1 MLAGYGF
8 EKIYNLNG
16 GMNAWNGITAAGP
29 VELNLDLVRGD
40 ETPIEIIKLAYR
52 MEAALGDFY
61 RTIGTLTAD
70 EGLGS
75 LATKLAAIEDRHKGF
90 LVDLL
95 GTLDS
100 SGISLAILEPEDNAF
115 IMEGGFSGQE
125 LIEKNRTL
133 LESVSDMLDLSM
145 MIEAQALDLYL
156 RFAGKMEDE
165 SSRDAL
171 RRIAEE
177 EKGHLEALGKLRGER
192 P

>member
-8 EKIYNLNG
+8 EKIFNLNG
-16 GMNAWNGITAAGP
+16 GINAWNGITAAGP

-40 ETPIEIIKLAYR
+40 ETPVEIVKLAYR
-52 MEAALGDFY
+52 MEAALGEFY
-61 RTIGTLTAD
+61 RTISSMTTDRELAD
-70 EGLGS
+70 
-75 LATKLAAIEDRHKGF
+75 LANKLASIEERHKGF

-95 GTLDS
+95 ETLDS
-100 SGISLAILEPEDNAF
+100 SGISAAILKPEDSAF

-125 LIEKNRTL
+125 LIEKNQTVL
-133 LESVSDMLDLSM
+133 KSVSDMLDLSM

-171 RRIAEE
+171 RRIGDE
-177 EKGHLEALGKLRGER
+177 EKSHLAALGKLRGER
-192 P
+192 A

>member
-8 EKIYNLNG
+8 EEIYNLNG
-16 GMNAWNGITAAGP
+16 GINAWNGITATGP

-61 RTIGTLTAD
+61 RTISTMTAD
-70 EGLGS
+70 KDLAS
-75 LATKLAAIEDRHKGF
+75 LANQLAAIEDRHKDF
-90 LVDLL
+90 LVNLL
-95 GTLDS
+95 ETLDS
-100 SGISLAILEPEDNAF
+100 SGISAAILKPEDTAF
-115 IMEGGFSGQE
+115 IMEGGFSGQD
-125 LIEKNRTL
+125 LIEKNRGL

-165 SSRDAL
+165 SSKDAL

-177 EKGHLEALGKLRGER
+177 EKGHLAALGELRGQR
-192 P
+192 A